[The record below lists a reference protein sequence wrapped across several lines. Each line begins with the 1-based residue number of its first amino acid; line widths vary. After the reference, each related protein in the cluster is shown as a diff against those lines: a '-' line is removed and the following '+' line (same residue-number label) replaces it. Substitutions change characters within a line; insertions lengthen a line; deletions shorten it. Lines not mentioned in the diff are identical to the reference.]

1 MTIQINW
8 NVYLQLVKKK
18 KKSAIYPALVCSIAC
33 DTVRLFKAEWMR
45 NAAVHWC
52 QKGAQLICSLTHSLT
67 RSLRTSLH
75 HRLPPVQTLLLLSL
89 FFFGRI
95 IDYFSSGCS
104 PPLCRR
110 GEIERPPPPFHWD
123 CVAESCGCD
132 FLVWMRSAMRWSR
145 GERLGLWCGSPV
157 ECERVNMEVPW
168 GNRGLSLPEE
178 RVSLWVSRAESSFR
192 ANRLLV
198 H

>member
-1 MTIQINW
+1 M
-8 NVYLQLVKKK
+8 
-18 KKSAIYPALVCSIAC
+18 SE
-33 DTVRLFKAEWMR
+33 RG
-45 NAAVHWC
+45 AAD
-52 QKGAQLICSLTHSLT
+52 LLTHSLT
-67 RSLRTSLH
+67 HSLRTSLH

-145 GERLGLWCGSPV
+145 GERQLN
-157 ECERVNMEVPW
+157 VNGW
-168 GNRGLSLPEE
+168 TWRCPEE
-178 RVSLWVSRAESSFR
+178 TEVCLCLKNASVCEYPEQKVVSEQTGCWCISFR
-192 ANRLLV
+192 QRCILEAVHWMTCFCHSAWKKWNTARFGNSIFWVFPLLFD
-198 H
+198 